1 MKQNIFQNERV
12 PALGMGCMRLPVVEG
27 DNSVIDEAAT
37 ERLIARAMEQ
47 GITYFDTAWGYHGGN
62 SERVMGRLLKAYPR
76 ESFLLATKF
85 PGYSREALS
94 KKEETFQTQLDK
106 CQTEYF
112 DFYLLH
118 NVSETN
124 VDQYLDEQY
133 GLVPYLLEEKRRGRI
148 RHLGFS
154 SHGTIATLE
163 RFLRE
168 TGEAM
173 EFCQIQL
180 NFLDWELQNAA
191 GKVAFLNRKGLPVW
205 VMEPLRGGRL
215 LKLDEQ
221 QQTILKAANEHHSLP
236 EWAFRY
242 VKGVE
247 GVTVTLSGMGTEQEI
262 LENSRIFSDEAT
274 LTETEQT
281 AVQAVTRSLLQA
293 DLVPCTAC
301 CYCLE
306 NCPKGLQIPWL
317 LELYNEQKYGKREQY
332 APYAMA
338 AVAEEKKP
346 TACIGCRACERD
358 CPQGIPIAAILHE
371 IAQGLK
377 NA

>member
-1 MKQNIFQNERV
+1 
-12 PALGMGCMRLPVVEG
+12 
-27 DNSVIDEAAT
+27 
-37 ERLIARAMEQ
+37 
-47 GITYFDTAWGYHGGN
+47 
-62 SERVMGRLLKAYPR
+62 
-76 ESFLLATKF
+76 
-85 PGYSREALS
+85 
-94 KKEETFQTQLDK
+94 
-106 CQTEYF
+106 
-112 DFYLLH
+112 
-118 NVSETN
+118 
-124 VDQYLDEQY
+124 
-133 GLVPYLLEEKRRGRI
+133 
-148 RHLGFS
+148 
-154 SHGTIATLE
+154 
-163 RFLRE
+163 
-168 TGEAM
+168 
-173 EFCQIQL
+173 
-180 NFLDWELQNAA
+180 
-191 GKVAFLNRKGLPVW
+191 
-205 VMEPLRGGRL
+205 
-215 LKLDEQ
+215 
-221 QQTILKAANEHHSLP
+221 
-236 EWAFRY
+236 
-242 VKGVE
+242 
-247 GVTVTLSGMGTEQEI
+247 MGTEQEI

-281 AVQAVTRSLLQA
+281 AVEAVTRSLLQA